1 MERPAVAFIK
11 GEITVRR
18 AALAI
23 AISTIIITIAGG
35 VGIWALDHK
44 EYPTIGEGMWWS
56 VQTITTVGY
65 GDNVPSRT
73 EGRLIASAIMIAG
86 IGLLSVVTATVTAAF
101 VEGARSRLGRG
112 RDQEILDRLDQIE
125 KRLQGMEDGHGVV
138 KR

>member
-1 MERPAVAFIK
+1 MERPAAAFIK

-23 AISTIIITIAGG
+23 AICTIVITVAGG

-44 EYPTIGEGMWWS
+44 EFPTIGAGLWWS

-65 GDNVPSRT
+65 GDNVPTRT
-73 EGRLIASAIMIAG
+73 EGRIVAAIIMIAG
-86 IGLLSVVTATVTAAF
+86 IGLLSVVTATITAAF

-112 RDQEILDRLDQIE
+112 RDEEIIKRLESME
-125 KRLQGMEDGHGVV
+125 KRLEEMDRTRHS
-138 KR
+138 

>member
-1 MERPAVAFIK
+1 VAFIK

-23 AISTIIITIAGG
+23 ALSTILITLAGG
-35 VGIWALDHK
+35 IGMWLLDHK
-44 EYPTIGEGMWWS
+44 EYPSIGEGMWWS

-73 EGRLIASAIMIAG
+73 EGRVIAALIMISG

-112 RDQEILDRLDQIE
+112 RDEEILKRLDQIE
-125 KRLQGMEDGHGVV
+125 QRLSEQERARHQ
-138 KR
+138 

>member
-1 MERPAVAFIK
+1 MERPAAAFIK
-11 GEITVRR
+11 SEITVRR

-23 AISTIIITIAGG
+23 AICTVVITVAGG
-35 VGIWALDHK
+35 VGIWLLDHK
-44 EYPTIGEGMWWS
+44 EYPTVGEGLWWS

-73 EGRLIASAIMIAG
+73 EGRIIASIIMIAG

-112 RDQEILDRLDQIE
+112 RDQEIIERLDRIE
-125 KRLQGMEDGHGVV
+125 RRLAERDRGSDVV
-138 KR
+138 QR